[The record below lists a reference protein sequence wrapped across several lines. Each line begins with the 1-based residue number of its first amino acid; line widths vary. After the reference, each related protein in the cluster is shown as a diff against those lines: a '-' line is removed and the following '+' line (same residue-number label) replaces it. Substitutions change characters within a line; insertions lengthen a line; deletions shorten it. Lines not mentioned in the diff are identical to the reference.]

1 MKREFMHLLQ
11 NTVRPYPWGSTSAIA
26 ELFGRDPSGE
36 PEAEVWI
43 GAHPDSP
50 SKVSTAD
57 GETISL
63 DTLIASDPRRM
74 LGTEVDRRFGGRLP
88 FLMKVLA
95 ADSPLSLQVHPSLK
109 QAAAGYAAENAHGIP
124 SDATNRNYKD
134 ANHKPE
140 MIFALTRF
148 EALCGFRPAEEA
160 SEAFL
165 QLSQLLP
172 ARSPEAQLLA
182 VIAAELLG
190 EPVSDGLRTAFS
202 RLFSERD
209 LVSRAVGSL
218 AVLNVPGSS
227 AAGELRTVAEL
238 HQEYPGDPGAL
249 VALLLNRL
257 VLEPGESLYL
267 PAGNI
272 HAYLKG
278 LGIEVMASSDNVL
291 RGGLTPKHVDIPELL
306 KTVLFESIDPPS
318 LTMEPTPGPELY
330 CPPFDEFQLQ
340 RLELT
345 AADAD
350 LPLIQNGP
358 AIVLAVSGGITLQ
371 STETTLTLRR
381 GESAFVPANQAP
393 VMVRNEKCADPNA
406 VAAVAFAVT
415 VASDLS
421 G

>member
-1 MKREFMHLLQ
+1 VHLLQ
-11 NTVRPYPWGSTSAIA
+11 NTIRTYPWGSTSAIA
-26 ELFGRDPSGE
+26 ELFGREPSGA
-36 PEAEVWI
+36 PEAELWI

-50 SKVSTAD
+50 SMVLKAD
-57 GETISL
+57 GDTVRLDSL
-63 DTLIASDPRRM
+63 VASDPRRM
-74 LGTEVDRRFGGRLP
+74 LGTQVDRRFGGELP

-95 ADSPLSLQVHPSLK
+95 ADSPLSLQVHPSLE
-109 QAAAGYAAENAHGIP
+109 QAVAGYAAENAHGIP
-124 SDATNRNYKD
+124 SDALIRNYKD

-148 EALCGFRPAEEA
+148 EALCGFRPVEEA
-160 SEAFL
+160 SEAFQ

-172 ARSPEAQLLA
+172 TRSPEAQLLA
-182 VIAAELLG
+182 GIAAELLG
-190 EPVSDGLRTAFS
+190 KSVSEGLRAAFS

-238 HQEYPGDPGAL
+238 HQDYPGDPGAL

-267 PAGNI
+267 PAGNV

-306 KTVLFESIDPPS
+306 KTVVFEPIDSSS
-318 LTMEPTPGPELY
+318 LTMKPTPGPELY

-350 LPLIQNGP
+350 VPLVQNGP

-371 STETTLTLRR
+371 STETSLTLRR
-381 GESAFVPANQAP
+381 GESAFVPADQAS
-393 VMVRNEKCADPNA
+393 VVVRNEKSAEPNA

-415 VASDLS
+415 VASDLP

>member
-1 MKREFMHLLQ
+1 VHLLQ
-11 NTVRPYPWGSTSAIA
+11 NTIRTYPWGSTSAIA
-26 ELFGRDPSGE
+26 ELFGREPSGA
-36 PEAEVWI
+36 PEAELWI

-50 SKVSTAD
+50 SMVLKAD
-57 GETISL
+57 GDTVRLDSL
-63 DTLIASDPRRM
+63 VASDPRRM
-74 LGTEVDRRFGGRLP
+74 LGTQVDRRFGGELP

-95 ADSPLSLQVHPSLK
+95 ADSPLSLQVHPSLE
-109 QAAAGYAAENAHGIP
+109 QAVAGYAAENAHGIP
-124 SDATNRNYKD
+124 SDALIRNYKD

-148 EALCGFRPAEEA
+148 EALCGFRPVEEA
-160 SEAFL
+160 SEAFQ

-172 ARSPEAQLLA
+172 TRSPEAQLLA
-182 VIAAELLG
+182 GIAAELLG
-190 EPVSDGLRTAFS
+190 KSVSEGLRAAFS

-238 HQEYPGDPGAL
+238 HQDYPGDPGAL

-267 PAGNI
+267 PAGNV

-306 KTVLFESIDPPS
+306 KTVVFEPIDSSS
-318 LTMEPTPGPELY
+318 LTMKPTPGPELY

-350 LPLIQNGP
+350 VPLVQNGP

-371 STETTLTLRR
+371 STETSLTLRR
-381 GESAFVPANQAP
+381 GESAFAPADQAS
-393 VMVRNEKCADPNA
+393 VVVRNEKSAEPNA

-415 VASDLS
+415 VASDLP